1 MLCYDSNLEL
11 EIESQTLCIDQGQ
24 PSIKI
29 STTEAVLLKPVKVS
43 LDIEPG
49 RGALTSL
56 DYGLPKLSILKAWLG
71 WLDGLEPGLQT
82 TSAMAA

>member
-1 MLCYDSNLEL
+1 MLFYDSDSEL

-29 STTEAVLLKPVKVS
+29 SATEAMLLKPVKVG

-56 DYGLPKLSILKAWLG
+56 DYGLPKLSLLKAWLG

-82 TSAMAA
+82 TSAMTA